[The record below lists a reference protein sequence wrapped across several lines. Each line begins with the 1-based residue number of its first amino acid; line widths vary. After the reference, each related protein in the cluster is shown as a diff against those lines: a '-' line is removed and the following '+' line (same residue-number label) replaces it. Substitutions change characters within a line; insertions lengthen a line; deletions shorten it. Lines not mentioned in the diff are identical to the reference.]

1 MIFVFMSG
9 MAVGALALMCFAI
22 IYNSGDDEE

>member
-9 MAVGALALMCFAI
+9 MAVGAMALICFAI
-22 IYNSGDDEE
+22 ICNSGDDDE

>member
-9 MAVGALALMCFAI
+9 MVVGAMALICIAV